1 MLNEFRKEGFVN
13 NDKGFEKFCNISMD
27 VLNKHTP
34 RKKKLVRGNQIH
46 FMTKDLSKKKKIKK
60 RSRLRNRFLKDK
72 SLENT
77 MQYRQQ
83 RNDCVSLS
91 RKTKLRCYVN
101 LNEKEIIDN
110 KQFWKVVKAFFPDKS
125 KSRDK

>member
-1 MLNEFRKEGFVN
+1 MSLEKKVLLIMIKVLKSFVISVWTFWTSILHGRKNLLEVI
-13 NDKGFEKFCNISMD
+13 KFI
-27 VLNKHTP
+27 LW
-34 RKKKLVRGNQIH
+34 RKIFQK
-46 FMTKDLSKKKKIKK
+46 KKKKIKK
-60 RSRLRNRFLKDK
+60 GSRLRNRFLKDK